1 MTKTQ
6 IQPINPINPILVSNV
21 ILLGLFGLLLS
32 FYIIQANI
40 IAADK
45 YKVKILNEK
54 LTSLNEIRTSLAAE
68 RSETEDPSELME
80 FARAKGMIEAKNIT
94 YIFENGN
101 VALRQ

>member
-6 IQPINPINPILVSNV
+6 IQPINPILVSNV
-21 ILLGLFGLLLS
+21 ILLGIFGLLLS

-101 VALRQ
+101 VALKP

>member
-6 IQPINPINPILVSNV
+6 AQPINPILVSNV
-21 ILLGLFGLLLS
+21 ILLGIFGLLLS
-32 FYIIQANI
+32 FYIVQANM

-54 LTSLNEIRTSLAAE
+54 LTSLNEVRTSLVAQ

-80 FARAKGMIEAKNIT
+80 FARPTVWLRPRISP
-94 YIFENGN
+94 IFLKT
-101 VALRQ
+101 AMSPLDRKT

>member
-6 IQPINPINPILVSNV
+6 IQPINPILVSNV